1 MKYLKRVAVKFRE
14 ILPLVVFNIS
24 TSYIVK
30 SLIFKGEKNYFF
42 LMLSLYLQIR
52 FTHPESTSASGWWQ
66 WFMI

>member
-30 SLIFKGEKNYFF
+30 SLIFKGGWKELFF
-42 LMLSLYLQIR
+42 SYAKFIS
-52 FTHPESTSASGWWQ
+52 PD
-66 WFMI
+66 